1 MNIISDIF
9 FFDVLN
15 SSFFLPMIGI
25 LLLIISHNILPIQY
39 FIAIC
44 IPSLFIASN
53 LSFYLNK
60 GSENIEKILFQFNDA
75 FEIKLLYT
83 EITSIFLLTVGFLW
97 LLNNIYSIGYIKI
110 QKIGYTYFM
119 SFIFLFIAT
128 TSLIA
133 SSGNLITLFF
143 FYEVLT
149 LSTYFLVSYK
159 KEYYEVKLAAGKY
172 LQVLMSTSACFF
184 LMAIVLSFVET
195 GSFAFTNY
203 GIMEFY
209 SISQWWIIPL
219 LLLLFLYG
227 SSKAATLPF
236 HFWLPEAMIAEIPV
250 SALLHAVAVVKSGII
265 TLLYVISYYFG
276 VKFLENQAISH
287 PISFSIPKYIAGF
300 SAIYASIL
308 AIKKTEIKRVL
319 AYSTMSQLGYMTMI
333 IFSFHENM
341 EWTTILQ
348 LIAHAVAKINLF
360 FCAGI
365 FYLKYK
371 IKKISDMNSLAKK
384 EFILCLCFAICALSI
399 IGLPPTIGFISK
411 FNMLVYAMKNQEFFI
426 IFVLSIGTILN
437 CYYFLPIISRMF
449 FEKRLSK
456 ESENRELVQYES
468 HFTLYVP
475 IYISAISVVVLF
487 CMLI

>member
-1 MNIISDIF
+1 MVTTTGSLF
-9 FFDVLN
+9 GA
-15 SSFFLPMIGI
+15 SIG
-25 LLLIISHNILPIQY
+25 LLLPAVWFWPSEP
-39 FIAIC
+39 
-44 IPSLFIASN
+44 PSLQAW
-53 LSFYLNK
+53 LSLLILGLFCTALAYVMYFRLMTRNGPATAMTVTYL
-60 GSENIEKILFQFNDA
+60 
-75 FEIKLLYT
+75 
-83 EITSIFLLTVGFLW
+83 
-97 LLNNIYSIGYIKI
+97 
-110 QKIGYTYFM
+110 
-119 SFIFLFIAT
+119 
-128 TSLIA
+128 
-133 SSGNLITLFF
+133 
-143 FYEVLT
+143 
-149 LSTYFLVSYK
+149 
-159 KEYYEVKLAAGKY
+159 
-172 LQVLMSTSACFF
+172 
-184 LMAIVLSFVET
+184 
-195 GSFAFTNY
+195 
-203 GIMEFY
+203 
-209 SISQWWIIPL
+209 
-219 LLLLFLYG
+219 
-227 SSKAATLPF
+227 
-236 HFWLPEAMIAEIPV
+236 IPV
-250 SALLHAVAVVKSGII
+250 FANCIGVVW
-265 TLLYVISYYFG
+265 LD
-276 VKFLENQAISH
+276 
-287 PISFSIPKYIAGF
+287 
-300 SAIYASIL
+300 
-308 AIKKTEIKRVL
+308 EIVTPWMLGCGVL

-456 ESENRELVQYES
+456 ESENRELVEYES

-475 IYISAISVVVLF
+475 IYISAISVIVLF